1 MAALT
6 HSAGA
11 ADCAAAA
18 VKTPAADSP
27 EAAFLIRLKNTLGT
41 PALREAL
48 EPAGAWSYLRFQE
61 NPVELI
67 KSWNAVPKEEIPALA
82 ERLLMLNDPLAARL
96 AVTMAG
102 ADESHPK
109 VRQAWLDKALMLFPK
124 DPELLM
130 ARAVALSQRDSAAA
144 RSAFEEAMRGFT
156 SLAPF
161 PRQSDPLWCGLVD
174 YSEGE
179 RSEPWRVAAIVGF
192 AERVNPRMLPRTW
205 VQALERG
212 LAEPARFAELKPLAP
227 AALTLAKYRGA
238 WPAGMGPDYFPW
250 TAAVEA
256 MAGAGDTKAAAQVA
270 EAALRGFGGTLKN
283 ADPSLGPAFAVR
295 PWEPGGG
302 ALNG

>member
-1 MAALT
+1 MLLISPISARGEDPPPAPQSGKMERTGEALVARFT
-6 HSAGA
+6 
-11 ADCAAAA
+11 
-18 VKTPAADSP
+18 
-27 EAAFLIRLKNTLGT
+27 RMLKDPVTRAT
-41 PALREAL
+41 L
-48 EPAGAWSYLRFQE
+48 EPAGAISNLRFQTDPDTFGAAWSKVPAGE
-61 NPVELI
+61 KP
-67 KSWNAVPKEEIPALA
+67 AVAEALMA
-82 ERLLMLNDPLAARL
+82 LRDPLAARL
-96 AVTMAG
+96 AITIAG
-102 ADESHPK
+102 ADESAPEI
-109 VRQAWLDKALMLFPK
+109 RQVWLDRALALFPK

-130 ARAVALSQRDSAAA
+130 ARAVALSQRDRAAA